1 VKCEQGQGRETP
13 KVATHAAVYGRVP
26 GVGWPLIAF
35 VEFRF
40 QLGREVARRRPIP
53 ALESSFSLGLE
64 WCAVKLICVVLNAI
78 Q

>member
-1 VKCEQGQGRETP
+1 V
-13 KVATHAAVYGRVP
+13 
-26 GVGWPLIAF
+26 IAF